1 MSFLWN
7 KKDSADDKKEPV
19 DVKTNYI
26 ESDTASEKSFDHVF
40 QDPVK
45 LAYYKDLYE
54 KTNYE
59 CREYLDPD
67 LTWTAEEERKIVWK
81 NDWYVTFWAF
91 IMFTGLNLDRFNIKN
106 ALADNMLKELGLI
119 TNDYNLANT
128 VNLVCFLGAELP
140 SQLITKKLGADVW
153 IPIQMCLW
161 SIVSLAQFW
170 VNGKASLVVC
180 RGLIGLF
187 EGGFIADMTLWM
199 TYFYTRKELPFRIS
213 LFYISN
219 YSSAILS
226 ALLAA
231 GLLQIQ
237 TERYPEG
244 WRWLFLIEGV
254 FTFLIGVASFF
265 FMPASVVSTKA
276 WYRKKGWYT
285 DREEKILVNKV
296 LREDPTKG
304 DMNNRQP
311 VGLRE
316 LIVAFF
322 DIDMLPVYIV
332 RLFGDINSSPVTT
345 YLSLTLRQLGFS
357 TFKTNMLS
365 IPLNV
370 IGIVSMLVITY
381 LSEIVNMRSL
391 LIMITPVWTGVCLI
405 ALRWWPQA
413 QINVWGTF
421 ALLTIM
427 LGHPPTWPL
436 SISWCMAN
444 SNSVRS
450 RAVSSA
456 VVNMFSQAAGIISSN
471 IYRTDDAPLYH
482 RGNVVLIGLS
492 GATIALCL
500 LSILYYKFRNYQNE
514 KKWNAMTVE
523 EQERYVKETT
533 DEGNKRIDFRFVY

>member
-1 MSFLWN
+1 MNDF
-7 KKDSADDKKEPV
+7 
-19 DVKTNYI
+19 
-26 ESDTASEKSFDHVF
+26 ESISSSEKQYDHIF
-40 QDPVK
+40 QDPEA
-45 LAYYKDLYE
+45 LAYYRALYE

-59 CREYLDPD
+59 CKDHLDPD
-67 LTWTAEEERKIVWK
+67 LTWTPEEEKKILRR

-106 ALADNMLKELGLI
+106 ALADNLLDDLNLN
-119 TNDYNLANT
+119 TNDLNLANT
-128 VNLVCFLGAELP
+128 VNLICFLSAELP
-140 SQLITKKLGADVW
+140 SQLISKKLGADVW
-153 IPIQMCLW
+153 IPIQMCIW
-161 SIVSLAQFW
+161 SIVSMAQFW
-170 VNGKASLVVC
+170 LNGKTSFVIC
-180 RGLIGLF
+180 RALIGLF
-187 EGGFIADMTLWM
+187 EGGFICDVTLWM
-199 TYFYTRKELPFRIS
+199 SYFYTKSELPLRIS

-219 YSSAILS
+219 FSSVILS

-231 GLLQIQ
+231 GLLEIL
-237 TERYPEG
+237 TPSVPEG
-244 WRWLFLIEGV
+244 WRWLFMIEGII
-254 FTFLIGVASFF
+254 TLLIGIASFF
-265 FMPASVVSTKA
+265 FMPASVVDTKA

-311 VGLRE
+311 VGLKE
-316 LIVAFF
+316 LFVAFF
-322 DIDMLPVYIV
+322 DIDMLPIYIV
-332 RLFGDINSSPVTT
+332 RVFGDINSSPVTT

-370 IGIVSMLVITY
+370 IGIASMLVITY

-421 ALLTIM
+421 ALLTVM

-444 SNSVRS
+444 SNSVRN